1 MESIFLVSNK
11 CVDLTFDTDYGVKK
25 ISCTDKGFIPIG
37 RFSVQKIVDRCY
49 LIEYM
54 HSCDAT

>member
-25 ISCTDKGFIPIG
+25 ISCTDKGFISIG
-37 RFSVQKIVDRCY
+37 RFSVHRCY

-54 HSCDAT
+54 HSCDAI